1 MQYFA
6 HFQRFFIINELCEF
20 VNMPCSVLCKK
31 IILSVVAKKHFST
44 NVWKRL
50 RKFSRAR
57 LRPQLADPY
66 IVIQKT
72 KPPSLLLPFA
82 EAAVFWMAA
91 NAGSAHI
98 APANFASSKFKNT
111 SRQYTSHF

>member
-44 NVWKRL
+44 NVRKRL

-66 IVIQKT
+66 IVIQRQNRR
-72 KPPSLLLPFA
+72 PCILLCRGGGF
-82 EAAVFWMAA
+82 FDAA